1 MTVRDAYR
9 SLDLAPGLGKDRV
22 ESQFHN
28 LTIDLKNRLSQ
39 SKSPNLQTFYAS
51 RLKEIE
57 AAKAILD
64 QHFAPNEAKVM
75 DESDDSAIDQEVT
88 DFPVDSKQATDD
100 TASESNAPSE
110 NSQDPIAQEFSF
122 SYEGESEELDKNAN
136 FQSEVNPN
144 STETVATK
152 GNGAQLDAPTKNKFL
167 RPALIAGGILLTL
180 IFLYFKNQYDQAND
194 PFRHLPNEKYV
205 LVNKLHLRAYPNEYA
220 YSLKILSYGTR
231 IIEVE
236 SGSGFEKGLMWSRVA
251 VFNDASGWEQPDTGF
266 IAVSECGQ
274 PWVVDSASYHRFHAV
289 VEDNNRIS
297 GMTVQKRYALVNYL
311 NSVSLEEA
319 SGLRLS
325 SNQSPDKFIAFQDFT
340 NPRAPRNCKGFRQGG
355 FATILEKSNDADKS
369 KLALFWRF
377 GDNSEPILA
386 GQVSLDSNAR
396 GFDTRTYQWPPF
408 CYHDGLVLLKYSYL
422 DVLYKDTYYYFDSN
436 QDLVSKTIP
445 N

>member
-9 SLDLAPGLGKDRV
+9 ALDLAPGLGKDRV
-22 ESQFHN
+22 ESQFQS

-57 AAKAILD
+57 SAKAILD
-64 QHFAPNEAKVM
+64 QHFAPNEAKVS
-75 DESDDSAIDQEVT
+75 DES
-88 DFPVDSKQATDD
+88 DD
-100 TASESNAPSE
+100 TASESNVPSE
-110 NSQDPIAQEFSF
+110 NSQDPIVQEYSF

-144 STETVATK
+144 STETLATN
-152 GNGAQLDAPTKNKFL
+152 GNEAQLDTSTKNKFL

-205 LVNKLHLRAYPNEYA
+205 LVSKLHLRAYPNGDA
-220 YSLKILSYGTR
+220 YSLKILPYGTR

-236 SGSGFEKGLMWSRVA
+236 SGSASEKGLVWSRVA
-251 VFNDASGWEQPDTGF
+251 VFNDVSGWEQPDTGF

-274 PWVVDSASYHRFHAV
+274 PWVVDSASYHRFHTV

-319 SGLRLS
+319 SGLTLS
-325 SNQSPDKFIAFQDFT
+325 SNQSSDKFIAFQDFT
-340 NPRAPRNCKGFRQGG
+340 DPRAPRNCKGFRQVG
-355 FATILEKSNDADKS
+355 FATILEKSNDASKS

-377 GDNSEPILA
+377 GYNSEPILA

-396 GFDTRTYQWPPF
+396 GFDITTYQWRPF

-422 DVLYKDTYYYFDSN
+422 YDLYKDTYYYFDSN

>member
-9 SLDLAPGLGKDRV
+9 ALDLAPGLGKDRV
-22 ESQFHN
+22 ESQFQS

-64 QHFAPNEAKVM
+64 QHFAPNEAKVS
-75 DESDDSAIDQEVT
+75 DESDES
-88 DFPVDSKQATDD
+88 DD

-110 NSQDPIAQEFSF
+110 NSQDPIDQEYSF

-144 STETVATK
+144 STESVATN
-152 GNGAQLDAPTKNKFL
+152 GNIAQVDAPAKNKFL

-205 LVNKLHLRAYPNEYA
+205 LVNKLHLREYPNGDA
-220 YSLKILSYGTR
+220 HSLKILPYGTR

-236 SGSGFEKGLMWSRVA
+236 SGSAFEKGLAWSRVA
-251 VFNDASGWEQPDTGF
+251 VLNDVSGWEQPDTGF

-274 PWVVDSASYHRFHAV
+274 PWVVDSASYHRFHTV

-396 GFDTRTYQWPPF
+396 GFALRTYSWPPF

-422 DVLYKDTYYYFDSN
+422 DDLYNDTYYYFDSN

-445 N
+445 Y